1 MDLERFDSVSRADEG
16 VEMELLDPVTR
27 KKTGAALILHGMD
40 SRIYKT
46 AMKEG
51 VAKLRALGRE
61 VASEE
66 GEAMDKELVARC
78 TKGWRGLAEGGEE
91 LRFSEEEARK
101 LYEKYPELY
110 ERARDFIRSRA
121 NFFGSASGD

>member
-1 MDLERFDSVSRADEG
+1 MDLKRFDSVTRAEEG
-16 VEMELLDPVTR
+16 AELELLDPITR
-27 KKTGAALILHGMD
+27 KKSGAVLILHGVD

-66 GEAMDKELVARC
+66 GEAMDRELVARC
-78 TKGWRGLAEGGEE
+78 TKGWRGLEEGGKE
-91 LRFSEEEARK
+91 LRFSEEAARK
-101 LYEKYPELY
+101 LYDGYPEIY
-110 ERARDFIRSRA
+110 ERARDFIRARS